1 MDKQKQIEEMAKIM
15 CTKTYARCSNCSC
28 EVPTAC
34 NIYKYAVKLFYANY
48 RKIPEGSVVLTE
60 EEFNEFRQ
68 TIITQSQE
76 YTKLCNEMNDKIIKA
91 RKQAVKEVL
100 EKISNTPIKLSY
112 GLDAKTVNIM
122 TATLKDKIDE
132 IAKEFGVEV
141 EE

>member
-1 MDKQKQIEEMAKIM
+1 M
-15 CTKTYARCSNCSC
+15 
-28 EVPTAC
+28 
-34 NIYKYAVKLFYANY
+34 KLTIIDERWINL
-48 RKIPEGSVVLTE
+48 LTE
-60 EEFNEFRQ
+60 FDEMGFEPTTLPPKEM
-68 TIITQSQE
+68 TVEE
-76 YTKLCNEMNDKIIKA
+76 YTAFYKSRLLMCLTNA

-100 EKISNTPIKLSY
+100 GKISNTPIKLSY